1 MSMATAA
8 LEHCLATSLAT
19 NDAVPASLAHLVS
32 LLSSQ
37 RILALAEHH
46 EGIHGPLLH
55 RWQLRILA
63 LVAPVNPP
71 PVRTAGFHLAHLSF
85 QASTSLLLDAAK
97 GALTAAVQVLNNPK
111 ADPDLFLA
119 ALELARLVLAKST
132 YHPEWARDNV
142 GPQQVQKI
150 VGALVQAATVEF
162 SDVKLPCVAAI
173 VSLLPLYPTALRPL
187 APSLHNLAVAL
198 IAESSGHAAVVDQG
212 AALFASLYLLAPKGK
227 EGLREAWKTGVEALV
242 GSIDALTTHV
252 TAGVFA
258 EDTTFN
264 HTLSPL
270 ALPPLASDS
279 PTAALV
285 RLESLT
291 SVLLAVLRTPTTEKA
306 GLVPLPL
313 GALVEL
319 SIRLVALSSLTP
331 VRERTDPALLTSV
344 LALVVPRTQLAGA
357 RLAAQLALASG
368 PHLAPHAGAVL
379 GALSAT
385 LNAYAPREPMRPVLS
400 GAYALVVEQLGSGVD
415 PDEAKKSLARVWR
428 TVLEDIGGVAVEPVV
443 VGAGAGAG
451 AAGGKEA
458 GKGGNGRKAKRQ
470 KTYDPSESMAT
481 RRVALDEVDM
491 QIAECGLA
499 TLERLLRCPFSHF
512 LPPAL
517 QLATARLLLYLSL
530 SPAFS
535 VVHPLAS
542 TSTSFYPSTSALSP
556 LDIARQSPTFRR
568 AVLAALVAALSTST
582 CAPSGTHERAAEVF
596 RRASLLSTDADARNL
611 ALEGLALVRAF
622 AHPAVPAQQPNAGLA
637 RVRHEAKGGWVG
649 DEQEWDRSAREFGIR
664 VDERRVDEDGSSSD
678 DDDEISGAE
687 EDARGARN
695 GTGEAARRRKSPP
708 APAVVLAPAPAQ
720 TAFPATT
727 AFAAPSFAVTSA
739 AKPAQQNGFAA
750 FSAPAFG
757 ASTSSAASSGK
768 VQLDEVASVHSFAP
782 STGVTVG
789 TLDVETVPASAA
801 VAKTTR
807 AAAVKAAAVD
817 SDDEDEDEGMPMIDV
832 GSEEE

>member
-1 MSMATAA
+1 MATAA

-19 NDAVPASLAHLVS
+19 NDAVPANLAHLVS
-32 LLSSQ
+32 LLESQ
-37 RILALAEHH
+37 RILQQAEHH

-55 RWQLRILA
+55 RWHLRLVS
-63 LVAPVNPP
+63 LVAPVNPLQ
-71 PVRTAGFHLAHLSF
+71 VRNAGFRLAHLSF
-85 QASTSLLLDAAK
+85 QASTSLLVDAGKAT
-97 GALTAAVQVLNNPK
+97 LTAAVQVLNNPK

-132 YHPEWARDNV
+132 WHPEWARDNV
-142 GPQQVQKI
+142 GPQQVQKL
-150 VGALVQAATVEF
+150 VGALVHAANVEF
-162 SDVKLPCVAAI
+162 SDVKLPCIAAI
-173 VSLLPLYPTALRPL
+173 VSLIPLFPTALRPL

-198 IAESSGHAAVVDQG
+198 IAEPAGHAAVVDQG
-212 AALFASLYLLAPKGK
+212 AALFAALYLLAPKGK

-270 ALPPLASDS
+270 AMPPLASDA

-291 SVLLAVLRTPTTEKA
+291 AVLLAVLRTPTTEKA

-319 SIRLVALSSLTP
+319 STRLVSLSSLTP

-400 GAYALVVEQLGSGVD
+400 GAYALVVEQLGSGID

-443 VGAGAGAG
+443 VGAGAGAAG
-451 AAGGKEA
+451 AAGKEA

-470 KTYDPSESMAT
+470 KTYDPSESMAS

-491 QIAECGLA
+491 QIAERGLA

-530 SPAFS
+530 SPSFS
-535 VVHPLAS
+535 VVHPVAS

-556 LDIARQSPTFRR
+556 LDIARQSPSFRR
-568 AVLAALVAALSTST
+568 AVLAALVAALATSN

-596 RRASLLSTDADARNL
+596 RRASLLSTDADARAL
-611 ALEGLALVRAF
+611 ALEGLALVRTF

-649 DEQEWDRSAREFGIR
+649 DELEWDRSAREFGIR
-664 VDERRVDEDGSSSD
+664 VEERRADEDEDESD
-678 DDDEISGAE
+678 DEEDSGAE
-687 EDARGARN
+687 EGVNGARN
-695 GTGEAARRRKSPP
+695 GSGDAVRRRKTPP
-708 APAVVLAPAPAQ
+708 GTAAPPVVLAPAPAQ

-727 AFAAPSFAVTSA
+727 AFAAPSFAASSA

-757 ASTSSAASSGK
+757 ASATSGK
-768 VQLDEVASVHSFAP
+768 VQLDEPASVHSFAP

-789 TLDVETVPASAA
+789 TLDVETVPASAST
-801 VAKTTR
+801 AKASR
-807 AAAVKAAAVD
+807 AAAAKPATAAAD
-817 SDDEDEDEGMPMIDV
+817 SDEEDDEDEGMPMIDV

>member
-1 MSMATAA
+1 MATQA
-8 LEHCLATSLAT
+8 LEHCLATLLAT
-19 NDAVPASLAHLVS
+19 NDLVPANLPHLVS
-32 LLSSQ
+32 LLTSQ
-37 RILALAEHH
+37 RILQLAEHH
-46 EGIHGPLLH
+46 EGLHGPLLH
-55 RWQLRILA
+55 RWHLRLVA

-71 PVRTAGFHLAHLSF
+71 QVRQAGFHLAHLSF
-85 QASTSLLLDAAK
+85 QASTSLLLDAGK
-97 GALTAAVQVLNNPK
+97 PALTAAVQVLNNPK

-142 GPQQVQKI
+142 GPQQVQKL
-150 VGALVQAATVEF
+150 VGALVQAASVEF

-173 VSLLPLYPTALRPL
+173 VSLLPLFPTALRPL

-198 IAESSGHAAVVDQG
+198 IAEPTGHAAVVDQG
-212 AALFASLYLLAPKGK
+212 ATLFASLYLLAPKGK

-242 GSIDALTTHV
+242 GSIDALATHV

-270 ALPPLASDS
+270 ALPPLVSDA
-279 PTAALV
+279 PTNALV

-319 SIRLVALSSLTP
+319 STRLISLSSLTP

-368 PHLAPHAGAVL
+368 PHLAPHATVVL
-379 GALSAT
+379 SALSAT

-451 AAGGKEA
+451 AAGAAGKEA

-470 KTYDPSESMAT
+470 KTYEPSESMAT
-481 RRVALDEVDM
+481 RRVSLDEVDM
-491 QIAECGLA
+491 QIAERGLV

-530 SPAFS
+530 SPSFS

-556 LDIARQSPTFRR
+556 LDIARQSPSFRR
-568 AVLAALVAALSTST
+568 AVLAALVAALATST

-596 RRASLLSTDADARNL
+596 RRASLLSADADARAL
-611 ALEGLALVRAF
+611 ALEGLALVRTF

-637 RVRHEAKGGWVG
+637 RVRHEAKGGWIG
-649 DEQEWDRSAREFGIR
+649 DEREWDRSAREFGIR
-664 VDERRVDEDGSSSD
+664 VEERRADEEGSSDEDESG
-678 DDDEISGAE
+678 DEEGAN
-687 EDARGARN
+687 GARN
-695 GTGEAARRRKSPP
+695 GKGDAGRRRKTPP
-708 APAVVLAPAPAQ
+708 AAAAPAVVLAPAPAQ

-727 AFAAPSFAVTSA
+727 AFSAPSFASSSA
-739 AKPAQQNGFAA
+739 PAQQNGFAA

-757 ASTSSAASSGK
+757 ASTTSGSK
-768 VQLDEVASVHSFAP
+768 VQLDEPASVHAFAP

-789 TLDVETVPASAA
+789 TLDVETVPASASG
-801 VAKTTR
+801 AKATR
-807 AAAVKAAAVD
+807 SAAAANKAAAD
-817 SDDEDEDEGMPMIDV
+817 SDEEDDDEDEGMPMIDM